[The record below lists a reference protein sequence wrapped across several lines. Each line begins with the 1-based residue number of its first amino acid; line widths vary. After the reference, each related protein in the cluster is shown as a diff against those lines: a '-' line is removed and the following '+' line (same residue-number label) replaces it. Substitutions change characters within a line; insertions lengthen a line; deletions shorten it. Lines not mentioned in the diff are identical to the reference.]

1 MQKIQLDN
9 TNSHGDSRGPSEVVS
24 HYLEAIYYIW
34 AEGESVKSA
43 RLADWLRVSR
53 PTVTVALRRMTRD
66 GMVRFNARKDI
77 ELTAKGRRMA
87 EAIVRRHRIMER
99 WLTDALGLDWVTADA
114 EAARLE
120 HAVSEVVEK
129 RLYKALG
136 RPQTCPHGNPIP
148 GYSEAVAREVRLA
161 SLGAGDRASISRVS
175 EVAER
180 EAPRLLAYLHE
191 RNLVPGREVRVLEVD
206 HVAKTLRLQ
215 SAKHK
220 FTLSYEATANNAAMS
235 GVTRALT
242 NAVITSPNA
251 AAMTTATARS
261 TTFPRN
267 RNVLK
272 PFIAELLSLLKRR
285 TRQHDLPELLRSVE
299 PGQRGLHVRQRV
311 DAVHHR
317 SQATIDCFE
326 HGLKLACVPHCR
338 SKQTGVAEKNS
349 RHGDFRFDS
358 RRRSARD
365 DASADRQ

>member
-1 MQKIQLDN
+1 M
-9 TNSHGDSRGPSEVVS
+9 VS

-43 RLADWLRVSR
+43 RLADWLSVSR

-206 HVAKTLRLQ
+206 DVAKTLRIQ
-215 SAKHK
+215 AAKHK
-220 FTLSYEATANNAAMS
+220 FTLSHETAAK
-235 GVTRALT
+235 VW
-242 NAVITSPNA
+242 AVP
-251 AAMTTATARS
+251 
-261 TTFPRN
+261 
-267 RNVLK
+267 
-272 PFIAELLSLLKRR
+272 
-285 TRQHDLPELLRSVE
+285 
-299 PGQRGLHVRQRV
+299 
-311 DAVHHR
+311 
-317 SQATIDCFE
+317 
-326 HGLKLACVPHCR
+326 
-338 SKQTGVAEKNS
+338 S
-349 RHGDFRFDS
+349 R
-358 RRRSARD
+358 
-365 DASADRQ
+365 